1 LPAEDLTDV
10 AQTKPGPSNE
20 LGIGRSILQ
29 FRVPIGFLLIAVT
42 VFMAYWAAHVRIA
55 TRFENFFPSNHP
67 NTLLYR
73 QYHTHY
79 GGAQTLAVMLRVKH
93 GDIFNY
99 ATLQKIED
107 ITRAVNIL
115 PGVDHNEIFSLASYR
130 VSFAQAVPGA
140 IITRCY
146 MYPKVPQNQ
155 QQLDELK
162 HNVFAHREPVA
173 GLVTQDNKGALITAS
188 FSEGALDY
196 HDLFDKIQRIVQRY
210 SDQNTEIYV
219 SGQPV
224 ISGWGYYY
232 LPRISAIFFTSL
244 SLMVIILYLSL
255 GHRSSWWAPLVTGS
269 FSALWGL
276 GFVSLMG
283 YNFDPVML
291 VIPFIL
297 TARDLSHGIQW
308 QGRYYDELDRLDDKI
323 LACATTTDVMLPPGL
338 LSILADIAGIIF
350 ISFGGIPVLKEIGLG
365 GAVWLASS
373 LTMVF
378 VFQPIFMSFL
388 PRPRIRDSWLRSS
401 RRQRQSRFRWL
412 IDWLIGLPVTAG
424 LARSALLVAGALFIV
439 WGAVSGQRAHVGYET
454 PGTPLYRQDAKVNL
468 DTAEIGKFFPT
479 DEGWVVLSTPDYP
492 DPESGLGPEVLR
504 MSDDLGAYLLGRGDV
519 LATVSFASVIKPLN
533 SMFHNGYPK
542 FIAIPTGFEQSK
554 FQRTSVG
561 IELGGN
567 LWFMYL
573 GGTAPGEMERFF
585 AYSPHVN
592 SSCIRLL
599 LPDHTYSRLNRLR
612 DDIRT
617 FVERRI
623 SPDPQLRKVKMQY
636 LGGEAGLFLAA
647 NDVLKQLDFINITFV
662 LLVIFVCC
670 AFTFRSL
677 TAGALF
683 IVSCVMANF
692 GAFVYMNARGI
703 GLTIDTIPVISLG
716 IGLGV
721 DYGIYTVARI
731 CDEVAGGANIEDSI
745 TTALRT
751 TGAAVFSTFA
761 VMVGGILPWAFS
773 PLLFHNEMSVLLI
786 FLMATNMIA
795 GVVILPAYI
804 AWRKPAFVT
813 RYLRPAVPTAQAATA
828 AGE

>member
-1 LPAEDLTDV
+1 MTEHSRTRSLA
-10 AQTKPGPSNE
+10 PGE
-20 LGIGRSILQ
+20 YILK
-29 FRVPIGFLLIAVT
+29 FRVPIGLLLMAIT
-42 VFMAYWAAHVRIA
+42 VFMGYWAAHVRIA
-55 TRFENFFPSNHP
+55 TRFENFFPSKHP
-67 NTLLYR
+67 DILLYQ
-73 QYHTHY
+73 QYRIHY

-99 ATLQKIED
+99 STLQKIED

-115 PGVDHNEIFSLASYR
+115 PGVNHNEVFSLASYR
-130 VSFAQAVPGA
+130 VAFAKAVPGA
-140 IITRCY
+140 IISTCY
-146 MYPKVPQNQ
+146 MYPRIPQNQ
-155 QQLDELK
+155 QQLDDLR
-162 HNVFAHREPVA
+162 HNVMVHREPVA
-173 GLVTQDNKGALITAS
+173 GLVTYDNKGALITAS
-188 FSEGALDY
+188 FNEGGLDY
-196 HDLFDKIQRIVQRY
+196 KLLFDQIKAIVHKYQ
-210 SDQNTEIYV
+210 DHNTAIYV
-219 SGQPV
+219 AGQPV

-232 LPRISAIFFTSL
+232 LPRIKAIFFTSIA
-244 SLMVIILYLSL
+244 LMLVILYLSL
-255 GHRSSWWAPLVTGS
+255 GRRSSWWAPIVTGS

-276 GFVSLMG
+276 GFVSLMR

-308 QGRYYDELDRLDDKI
+308 QGRYYNELDRLDDKL
-323 LACATTTDVMLPPGL
+323 LACVATTDVMLPPGL

-365 GAVWLASS
+365 GAAWLASS

-388 PRPRIRDSWLRSS
+388 PRPRIRERKWRRSW
-401 RRQRQSRFRWL
+401 RQPLVAPVRPAV
-412 IDWLIGLPVTAG
+412 DWLVRLPVRPG
-424 LARSALLVAGALFIV
+424 FARSALIAGGAAFIV
-439 WGAVSGQRAHVGYET
+439 WGAISGQRAHVGYET
-454 PGTPLYRQDAKVNL
+454 PGTPLYRPDAEVNR
-468 DTAEIGKFFPT
+468 DTAEIGKFFPI

-492 DPESGLGPEVLR
+492 DPQSGLGPEVLR
-504 MSDDLGAYLLGRGDV
+504 MSDDMGAYLVSRGDV
-519 LATVSFASVIKPLN
+519 AATVPFAAVIKPLN

-542 FIAIPTGFEQSK
+542 FIAIPTGFEESH
-554 FQRTSVG
+554 FQKIPVG
-561 IELGGN
+561 VELGGN
-567 LWFMYL
+567 LWFMFL

-585 AYSPHVN
+585 AHSPHMT

-612 DDIRT
+612 DDIRI
-617 FVERRI
+617 FVAQRVK
-623 SPDPQLRKVKMQY
+623 PDPRLSKVQVHY
-636 LGGEAGLFLAA
+636 LGGVAGLFLAA

-662 LLVIFVCC
+662 LLVIYICC

-683 IVSCVMANF
+683 IISCVMANF

-731 CDEVAGGANIEDSI
+731 RDEVASGGSIEDAI

-786 FLMATNMIA
+786 FLMGTNMIA
-795 GVVILPAYI
+795 GVLVLPSYI
-804 AWRKPAFVT
+804 AWRRPAFVT
-813 RYLRPAVPTAQAATA
+813 RFLSAPPLATKAVGATSD
-828 AGE
+828 

>member
-1 LPAEDLTDV
+1 MNSLGLR
-10 AQTKPGPSNE
+10 NE

-42 VFMAYWAAHVRIA
+42 IFMAYWAVHVRIA

-79 GGAQTLAVMLRVKH
+79 GGAQTLAVMLRVKR

-99 ATLQKIED
+99 STLQKIED

-130 VSFAQAVPGA
+130 VTFASAVPGA

-155 QQLDELK
+155 QQLDELR

-173 GLVTQDNKGALITAS
+173 GLVTADNKGALITAS
-188 FSEGALDY
+188 FNEGALDY
-196 HDLFDKIQRIVQRY
+196 RDLFDKIQKIVERY

-244 SLMVIILYLSL
+244 SLMIIILYLSL
-255 GHRSSWWAPLVTGS
+255 GHRSSWWAPIVTGS

-308 QGRYYDELDRLDDKI
+308 QGRYYDELDRLDNKL

-338 LSILADIAGIIF
+338 LSILADIAGIVF

-373 LTMVF
+373 LLMVF
-378 VFQPIFMSFL
+378 VFQPIFMSYL
-388 PRPRIRDSWLRSS
+388 PRPRIRPRRLPLRRLKSGFWSSPIEWL
-401 RRQRQSRFRWL
+401 L
-412 IDWLIGLPVTAG
+412 NVPVTPGPVRGGLLAG
-424 LARSALLVAGALFIV
+424 GALFIL
-439 WGAVSGQRAHVGYET
+439 WGIISGLHARIGYET
-454 PGTPLYRQDAKVNL
+454 PGTPLYRPESKVNR
-468 DTAEIGKFFPT
+468 DIAMVSRFFPT
-479 DEGWVVLSTPDYP
+479 DEGWIVLSTPNYP
-492 DPESGLGPEVLR
+492 DPQSSIGPEVLR
-504 MSDDLGAYLLGRGDV
+504 MQDDLGAYLTRRGDV
-519 LATVSFASVIKPLN
+519 AGTVSFANIAIEPLN
-533 SMFHNGYPK
+533 QLFHYSFPK
-542 FIAIPTGFEQSK
+542 YRSIPGGT
-554 FQRTSVG
+554 
-561 IELGGN
+561 ELGGN
-567 LWFMYL
+567 LWYMFL
-573 GGTAPGEMERFF
+573 AGTAPGEIERFF
-585 AYSPHVN
+585 AFSPKMT
-592 SSCIRLL
+592 SACMRLL
-599 LPDHTYSRLNRLR
+599 LPDHTYTRLNNLR
-612 DDIRT
+612 SDIQT
-617 FVERRI
+617 FINQRVEPDIALNKVRI
-623 SPDPQLRKVKMQY
+623 SY
-636 LGGEAGLFLAA
+636 LGGAAGLYLAA
-647 NDVLKQLDFINITFV
+647 NDVLKRLDFINITFV
-662 LLVIFVCC
+662 LLVIYLCC
-670 AFTFRSL
+670 AFIFRSFI
-677 TAGALF
+677 AGVLF

-731 CDEVAGGANIEDSI
+731 EDEVLNGASI
-745 TTALRT
+745 DEAISTALRT

-761 VMVGGILPWAFS
+761 VMIGGIVPWAFS

-795 GVVILPAYI
+795 GVLILPAFI
-804 AWRKPAFVT
+804 AWQHPAFIG
-813 RYLRPAVPTAQAATA
+813 RYERVQPRSDRAAA
-828 AGE
+828 RG

>member
-1 LPAEDLTDV
+1 MSAF
-10 AQTKPGPSNE
+10 GGRNE
-20 LGIGRSILQ
+20 LGIGRIILQ
-29 FRVPIGFLLIAVT
+29 FRVPIGLVLIAVT
-42 VFMAYWAAHVRIA
+42 VFMAFWAARVRIA

-73 QYHTHY
+73 QFHTHY
-79 GGAQTLAVMLRVKH
+79 GGAQTLALMLRVKD

-99 ATLQKIED
+99 STLQKIQD

-130 VSFAQAVPGA
+130 VAFASAVPGA

-146 MYPKVPQNQ
+146 MYPRVPQNQ
-155 QQLDELK
+155 TQLDELK
-162 HNVFAHREPVA
+162 RNVFVHHDPVA
-173 GLVTQDNKGALITAS
+173 GLITYDNKGALVTAS
-188 FSEGALDY
+188 FNEGALDY
-196 HDLFDKIQRIVQRY
+196 NDLFDKIQAIVNKY
-210 SDQNTEIYV
+210 SDQNTAIYV

-232 LPRISAIFFTSL
+232 LPRITAIFLTSL
-244 SLMVIILYLSL
+244 ALMLFVLYLSL
-255 GHRSSWWAPLVTGS
+255 GHRSSWWAPIVTGS

-388 PRPRIRDSWLRSS
+388 PRPRIRTRRLSS
-401 RRQRQSRFRWL
+401 SARARGVPGHRL
-412 IDWLIGLPVTAG
+412 IDWLIRLPVTPG
-424 LARSALLVAGALFIV
+424 VARSTLLAAGAAFIV
-439 WGAVSGQRAHVGYET
+439 WGGISGQRAHVGYET
-454 PGTPLYRQDAKVNL
+454 PGTPLYRPDAKVNQ

-492 DPESGLGPEVLR
+492 DPQSSLGPEVLR
-504 MSDDLGAYLLGRGDV
+504 VSDDLGTYLVSRGDL
-519 LATVSFASVIKPLN
+519 LAAVPFASVIKPLN
-533 SMFHNGYPK
+533 STFHNGYPK
-542 FIAIPTGFEQSK
+542 FIAIPTGFEQSRYQK
-554 FQRTSVG
+554 TSVG

-567 LWFMYL
+567 LWFMFL

-585 AYSPHVN
+585 AHSPHVT

-612 DDIRT
+612 DDIRA

-623 SPDPQLRKVKMQY
+623 GPDPRLSKVQLHY

-683 IVSCVMANF
+683 IISCVMANF

-731 CDEVAGGANIEDSI
+731 RDEVAGGASVEDSI

-795 GVVILPAYI
+795 GVLILPAYI
-804 AWRKPAFVT
+804 AWRKPAFLT
-813 RYLRPAVPTAQAATA
+813 RYMPSKLQADRVVTA
-828 AGE
+828 AGN